1 MTGEGGE
8 QGIPSPI
15 PAHSAFISTRR
26 RRVAQI
32 PALSRLQPSHP
43 GLPRSAAQPEES
55 GWQARP
61 SLSPSPSVGFSQLR
75 RLGQGLGC
83 EERRRP
89 QRGAHKSPG
98 LWWDAELGTEAGAE
112 VSRGGRPARA
122 RAGRQRWGLSPGW
135 GGRAGS
141 DGH

>member
-112 VSRGGRPARA
+112 VSRGGA
-122 RAGRQRWGLSPGW
+122 AGEGESREAALGPLPRL
-135 GGRAGS
+135 GRES
-141 DGH
+141 RF